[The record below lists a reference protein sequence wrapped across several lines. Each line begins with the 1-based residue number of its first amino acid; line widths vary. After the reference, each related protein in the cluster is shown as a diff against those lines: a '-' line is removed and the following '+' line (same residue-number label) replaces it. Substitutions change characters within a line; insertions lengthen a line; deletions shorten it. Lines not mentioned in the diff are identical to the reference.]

1 MNFPIADGTAG
12 HFLKTDGSGQLSFA
26 EVDTDVSGDSSPQL
40 GGNLDTNSH
49 NILIDDAHF
58 IGDENGNEQIVF
70 QTTAS
75 AVNQIDVTNAATGHP
90 LIQAS
95 GDDTN
100 INLKLDGKGSGVV
113 NVVDDLTVGGDLT
126 VNGTTTTVATTNTV
140 ISDGR
145 IELANGTTGS
155 PTNDTGIVIER
166 GSADNA
172 FIGFDES
179 EDKFKVGTGSFTG
192 ATTDANLTITTTN
205 TGTMVANLEG
215 NVTGNVTGTIQNGSG
230 GESSERHPCK

>member
-1 MNFPIADGTAG
+1 MGT
-12 HFLKTDGSGQLSFA
+12 
-26 EVDTDVSGDSSPQL
+26 
-40 GGNLDTNSH
+40 
-49 NILIDDAHF
+49 
-58 IGDENGNEQIVF
+58 
-70 QTTAS
+70 
-75 AVNQIDVTNAATGHP
+75 

-113 NVVDDLTVGGDLT
+113 NVVDDLTVGGNLT

-179 EDKFKVGTGSFTG
+179 EDKFEVGTGSFTG
-192 ATTDANLTITTTN
+192 ATSDANLTIA

-215 NVTGNVTGTIQNGSG
+215 NVTGNVTEQFKTDQGVILTHSQQATAVTGNFFKLTVQGALSFTDAVNPYPQVITLLTSGTSYTIPSDAKAILIKASGGGGSG
-230 GESSERHPCK
+230 GSSQFSGNHTLTVTKAVRRQLVTAL

>member
-1 MNFPIADGTAG
+1 MAEIEIRIAT
-12 HFLKTDGSGQLSFA
+12 T
-26 EVDTDVSGDSSPQL
+26 
-40 GGNLDTNSH
+40 
-49 NILIDDAHF
+49 LIDDAHF

-75 AVNQIDVTNAATGHP
+75 AVNQIDVTNAATGGHP

-95 GDDTN
+95 GDDAN

-126 VNGTTTTVATTNTV
+126 VNGTTTTVATTIRSYLMV
-140 ISDGR
+140 DR
-145 IELANGTTGS
+145 QANGTTGS

-172 FIGFDES
+172 FIGFD
-179 EDKFKVGTGSFTG
+179 DTKT
-192 ATTDANLTITTTN
+192 NL
-205 TGTMVANLEG
+205 
-215 NVTGNVTGTIQNGSG
+215 
-230 GESSERHPCK
+230 K